1 MHSYR
6 PVVISVFHGHVL
18 FELLRGLF
26 LAGRSPHVFVA
37 PLQLERLLAQQLLHS
52 RLLQHSL
59 LRSAGGFVIA
69 AEGAQAPRCV
79 CVGLGSTQAATP
91 RDAARKKYATVG
103 AGTDEIPL
111 ARRGSVRTNHK
122 SY

>member
-1 MHSYR
+1 MRSYR
-6 PVVISVFHGHVL
+6 SVVISVFHGHVL

-52 RLLQHSL
+52 RLLQHFL

-69 AEGAQAPRCV
+69 ALSREFILIATPSKGVLLIAALSRAPRGAPCEPSPAAGV
-79 CVGLGSTQAATP
+79 CGGI
-91 RDAARKKYATVG
+91 ARYL
-103 AGTDEIPL
+103 PL
-111 ARRGSVRTNHK
+111 RSPA
-122 SY
+122 